1 MMNSLLLVA
10 GGSGSRVGG
19 PVPKQYQEIHGR
31 AILVHTLERFY
42 DFDPDIKVVV
52 VLARGHK
59 AYWEA
64 VTAALPWRERIML
77 AEGGSSRY
85 HSVMKGLEQIQPGEM
100 VGIHDAVRPLVSRLT
115 IQRTYQAARESGSGI
130 PVVEMEESVRMTGR
144 DGGSENLERT
154 RLRKVQTPQVFRS
167 SEIKQAYAAS
177 SSTSFTDDASV
188 YEACFGKVRL
198 VEGNRENIKIT
209 TPADMKLAA
218 LIL

>member
-1 MMNSLLLVA
+1 MNSLLLVA

-31 AILVHTLERFY
+31 SILVHTLERFY
-42 DFDPDIKVVV
+42 DFDPHIKVVV
-52 VLARGHK
+52 VLARGHE

-64 VTAALPWRERIML
+64 VSATLPRKERIML

-85 HSVMKGLEQIQPGEM
+85 HSVMKGLELIGPGEM
-100 VGIHDAVRPLVSRLT
+100 VGIHDAVRPLVSQLT
-115 IQRTYQAARESGSGI
+115 IQRSYEAARESGSGI
-130 PVVEMEESVRMTGR
+130 PVVEMEESVRMTKL
-144 DGGSENLERT
+144 DGGSENLERA

-167 SEIKQAYAAS
+167 SEIKQAYAES
-177 SSTSFTDDASV
+177 SNTSFTDDASV
-188 YEACFGKVRL
+188 YEACFGMVRL

-209 TPADMKLAA
+209 SPADMKLAT